1 MRKEISPPVNRTTTP
16 FVRTSR
22 ANVIMGDGW
31 RFTLQPH
38 YNHCP
43 FIYIQHLGAF
53 SSGIAPLNL
62 SNTSVVKCY
71 WFSKTCQDSRSLF
84 AKHGLKLGCVLF
96 CNKINFDSFQSFFS
110 SRTIPSNG
118 DFLQFPLKVCAA
130 FG

>member
-71 WFSKTCQDSRSLF
+71 WFSKTCQDRSLQNMDWNWGVF
-84 AKHGLKLGCVLF
+84 YF